1 MYFNGI
7 NSQIFLHENCGFSDE
22 FVQKLQDES
31 EVPLYPLTQWHQ
43 CYKSNMKP
51 IILVDYND
59 PTFDPIDFE
68 NPSLPGQ
75 NINMVITQA
84 PLHLKTTDL
93 LKYGRIRGIF
103 YKQQSFEDSVNAIQ
117 ALSKGHSWL
126 SSSVNEQ
133 LLSYYQSVLIRYAP
147 PHTINLTRREMEVL
161 EALRIGKSNY
171 GLAEQL
177 FISEH
182 TIKSHLYKI
191 FRKIKVKN
199 REEAVLWAHHF
210 LP

>member
-1 MYFNGI
+1 MYFDGI
-7 NSQIFLHENCGFSDE
+7 NSQLFLHENCGFDNKTVE
-22 FVQKLQDES
+22 QLIKAS
-31 EVPLYPLTQWHQ
+31 EIQLHSLEDWHQ
-43 CYKSNMKP
+43 KYKPSMTP
-51 IILVDYND
+51 VILVDYND
-59 PTFDPIDFE
+59 PTFDPTDFE
-68 NPSLPGQ
+68 NPSFPGQ
-75 NINMVITQA
+75 NIYMVITQA

-93 LKYGRIRGIF
+93 LKYGRLRGIF
-103 YKQQSFEDSVNAIQ
+103 YKQQSIEEIA
-117 ALSKGHSWL
+117 AGLRTLSEGNSWL
-126 SSSVNEQ
+126 SRGVTDQ

-199 REEAVLWAHHF
+199 REEAVVWAHHF

>member
-1 MYFNGI
+1 
-7 NSQIFLHENCGFSDE
+7 
-22 FVQKLQDES
+22 
-31 EVPLYPLTQWHQ
+31 
-43 CYKSNMKP
+43 
-51 IILVDYND
+51 
-59 PTFDPIDFE
+59 
-68 NPSLPGQ
+68 
-75 NINMVITQA
+75 MVITQA

-93 LKYGRIRGIF
+93 LKYGRLRGIF
-103 YKQQSFEDSVNAIQ
+103 YKQQSVEEIA
-117 ALSKGHSWL
+117 AGLRTLSEGNSWL
-126 SSSVNEQ
+126 SRGVTDQ

-199 REEAVLWAHHF
+199 REEAVVWAHHF